1 VFAIVTEH
9 EAPPAG
15 ADPEVLWAH
24 EAAVEAAMEQGAVLP
39 MRVGSSFVGEA
50 ELLEALGARLPEFRR
65 MLQRV
70 KGAVELGI
78 RAVVDV
84 ERSEGADPGR
94 GPEPAGAGPGTAY
107 MLSRLERMRS
117 GERLA
122 AAIHAPLAAL
132 SREAT
137 WRLDNSEPRRLIA
150 AYLVDRARVE
160 MFSAQVAELEHGRGI
175 AIVCTG
181 PWPPY
186 SFVSEDDQ

>member
-1 VFAIVTEH
+1 
-9 EAPPAG
+9 
-15 ADPEVLWAH
+15 
-24 EAAVEAAMEQGAVLP
+24 
-39 MRVGSSFVGEA
+39 
-50 ELLEALGARLPEFRR
+50 
-65 MLQRV
+65 
-70 KGAVELGI
+70 
-78 RAVVDV
+78 
-84 ERSEGADPGR
+84 
-94 GPEPAGAGPGTAY
+94 

-137 WRLDNSEPRRLIA
+137 WRLDHSEPRRLIA

-160 MFSAQVAELEHGRGI
+160 RFSAQVAELEQEHGI

-186 SFVSEDDQ
+186 SFVSGDDQ